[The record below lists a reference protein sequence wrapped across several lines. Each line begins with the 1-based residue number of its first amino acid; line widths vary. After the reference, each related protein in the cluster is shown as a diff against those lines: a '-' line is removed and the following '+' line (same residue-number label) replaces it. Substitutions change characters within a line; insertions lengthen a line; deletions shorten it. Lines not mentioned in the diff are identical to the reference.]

1 MVDSARG
8 RILYVSESV
17 RQVLNYSQS
26 DLFGQS
32 LFDILHPKDIAKVK
46 EQISSAEVAPR
57 ERLID
62 SKTMLPLRGGA
73 STPSGQSPDLGR
85 LSPGARR
92 SFQCRMKAKVR
103 MSFNKSR
110 GISNLLICSR

>member
-1 MVDSARG
+1 MFVVDSARG

-17 RQVLNYSQS
+17 RQVLNYCQG

-46 EQISSAEVAPR
+46 EQISSSDVAPR

-62 SKTMLPLRGGA
+62 SKTMLPVKGGA
-73 STPSGQSPDLGR
+73 AAAAASAASPQNLGR
-85 LSPGARR
+85 FSPGARR
-92 SFQCRMKAKVR
+92 SFFCRMKVKVC
-103 MSFNKSR
+103 K
-110 GISNLLICSR
+110 